1 MSDQLS
7 LSGQQ
12 YPKPWMEVNQDQP
25 RLVRLLFNQEEFKF
39 TDDANEN
46 DQQIDDDK
54 SRANFAQSIKEAAQT
69 FDLFVE
75 NRLDECLSLC
85 EAKASN
91 SIYHRYGIGV
101 MIGVNAFFSMEPN
114 VINHAINELSKI
126 VDFLDK
132 RKDKSGGLFSNPN
145 YQEITDEQAH
155 AALCFTELNAMLAFL
170 KPMADKSFKGFL
182 SSAFRLKSSYTGFKG
197 CLAMY
202 RKKPFQDELSCE
214 EFQTGVRMI
223 YGIFGLF
230 FSLLPAKFTSLLEY
244 FGLFNNR
251 YAGLDI
257 LKKCITC
264 KHTLRYSVSS
274 AFIIAYFA
282 FLDYFFSLGESD
294 LNMVDTIVTDW
305 GIKYGKTYYYYL
317 IKGMGAMTHS
327 QFEEACTTLTQ
338 SFTLPA
344 ISPNLYKMS
353 YFFMALSKIQLC
365 QWSEAANMMKILA
378 GDKISPATTTYF
390 YAILL
395 YMEYDLNGEKK
406 HANQIID
413 LMKIIPSLKKTLGG
427 RKPFHEK
434 LVYERSIKFNGNSMD
449 KSLFLPT
456 FEISYIWNL
465 FRMSRSSTSCL
476 NRYMDI
482 VDAKLSEYNLNGEDN
497 NQSNQKAHDNPDQY
511 ATLIFYK
518 AHLTDLLGNPYEA
531 IDYYHQVLEWDSK
544 LTTEKHII
552 PQSYYE
558 LGYLFRKIERYED
571 CEKYL
576 TKSKLYRGY
585 LTESMITYRVN
596 LVFEQVK
603 KITKVKRKLS
613 SPYDRRKSSIID
625 PSMFNRP
632 VSYS

>member
-1 MSDQLS
+1 MSDQIN
-7 LSGQQ
+7 LSGQH
-12 YPKPWMEVNQDQP
+12 YPRPWLEINYDQP
-25 RLVRLLFNQEEFKF
+25 RLLKLILNQEELFPNGEASDNQELTPSNF
-39 TDDANEN
+39 N
-46 DQQIDDDK
+46 D
-54 SRANFAQSIKEAAQT
+54 SLKEAAQT

-75 NRLDECLSLC
+75 NRLDECLALC
-85 EAKASN
+85 EKKAGN
-91 SIYHRYGIGV
+91 SIYHRYGIGIMV
-101 MIGVNAFFSMEPN
+101 GVNAFFSMDSA
-114 VINHAINELSKI
+114 VINHAITELSKI

-132 RKDKSGGLFSNPN
+132 RKDKSGGLFTNPN
-145 YQEITDEQAH
+145 YEEITDEQAH

-182 SSAFRLKSSYTGFKG
+182 SSAFRLKSSYTGFKS
-197 CLAMY
+197 CLALY
-202 RKKPFQDELSCE
+202 RKKPFRDDFSCE
-214 EFQTGVRMI
+214 EFQTGVRMT
-223 YGIFGLF
+223 YGVFGLF

-257 LKKCITC
+257 LRKCIHAKT
-264 KHTLRYSVSS
+264 TLRYFIVS
-274 AFIIAYFA
+274 AFTIAYFG

-294 LNMVDTIVTDW
+294 HNLVDTIVNDW
-305 GIKYGKTYYYYL
+305 SIKYGKTFYYSL
-317 IKGMGAMTHS
+317 IKGLGEMTHS
-327 QFEEACTTLTQ
+327 KFDEACLALQ
-338 SFTLPA
+338 SSFKLPA
-344 ISPNLYKMS
+344 ISPNLYKIS
-353 YFFMALSKIQLC
+353 YFFMVLSKTQLC
-365 QWSEAANMMKILA
+365 QWSEAAAIMKLLA
-378 GDKISPATTTYF
+378 GDKVSPATSTYF

-395 YMEYDLNGEKK
+395 YMDYDLNGEKS

-434 LVYERSIKFNGNSMD
+434 LVYERSIKFNGD
-449 KSLFLPT
+449 LEKSLFLPT

-465 FRMSRSSTSCL
+465 FRMSRNSTTCL
-476 NRYMDI
+476 NQYMDI
-482 VDAKLSEYNLNGEDN
+482 VEVKLSQYNSSEDIV
-497 NQSNQKAHDNPDQY
+497 NPDQY

-518 AHLTDLLGNPYEA
+518 AHFTDLLGNSFEA
-531 IDYYHQVLEWDSK
+531 IDYYHQVLEWESK
-544 LTTEKHII
+544 ITTEKHLL
-552 PQSYYE
+552 PQTCFE
-558 LGYLFRKIERYED
+558 LGNLFRKIERYED

-576 TKSKLYRGY
+576 TKSKSYRGY

-632 VSYS
+632 VSYP